1 MDIDELP
8 RRTPWDGFPDV
19 VICAA
24 ESAVKNHP
32 DYPQAKQGNVQDAAP
47 AATRLSASFLNAETA
62 QGVRGMVTEATWLVP
77 VHALEGQGFNRIP
90 AAFAEV
96 LARHFGVQVETS
108 IIQINVVNHTGA
120 SGWQRMSAPPLFEG
134 GITEGRRYLLVDDFV
149 GQGSTLANLRGHIAH
164 QGGSVVG
171 AVCLTGRSDSVKL
184 ALTQPTLDSLRAKHG
199 TEIEQWWLQEFGY
212 DFSCL
217 TESEGRY
224 LLRVED
230 ADAIR
235 TRIGEARSAGHN

>member
-1 MDIDELP
+1 MLRQPVVQNGCRLLTILRTIFQEMDVDELP

-47 AATRLSASFLNAETA
+47 AATRLSASFLNAEAA
-62 QGVRGMVTEATWLVP
+62 QGVRGMVTEPTWLVP

-120 SGWQRMSAPPLFEG
+120 SGWQRMSAPPAVRRRNHRRTT
-134 GITEGRRYLLVDDFV
+134 IPAGR
-149 GQGSTLANLRGHIAH
+149 
-164 QGGSVVG
+164 
-171 AVCLTGRSDSVKL
+171 
-184 ALTQPTLDSLRAKHG
+184 
-199 TEIEQWWLQEFGY
+199 
-212 DFSCL
+212 
-217 TESEGRY
+217 
-224 LLRVED
+224 
-230 ADAIR
+230 
-235 TRIGEARSAGHN
+235 